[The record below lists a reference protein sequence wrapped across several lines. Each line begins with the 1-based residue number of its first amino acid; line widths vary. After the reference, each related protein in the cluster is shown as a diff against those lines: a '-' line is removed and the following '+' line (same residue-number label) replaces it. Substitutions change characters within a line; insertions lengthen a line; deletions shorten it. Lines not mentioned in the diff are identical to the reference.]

1 LVVSQHPPGHAHV
14 APLELPLDDELG
26 PSPPDPLP
34 LPPATTPLLL
44 MLGDAS
50 KLTIST
56 TLPPQPRAA
65 QTTTAMARIERV
77 YTGRQATPTRPAS
90 GSPEGRAI
98 GFGMSA
104 IRSASSHT

>member
-34 LPPATTPLLL
+34 LVPANTPLLLLLLPLLLL

-56 TLPPQPRAA
+56 TFPPQPSAA
-65 QTTTAMARIERV
+65 QTTTAMAM
-77 YTGRQATPTRPAS
+77 G
-90 GSPEGRAI
+90 
-98 GFGMSA
+98 
-104 IRSASSHT
+104 